1 MTPATIEDLERFVRD
16 HPVVDTDAALLRLF
30 LVSTPRSPEHV
41 LDLGAGGERV
51 LVASVLDTMGSASA
65 GALLLL
71 LGFREREGSAEAL
84 GRALEAAEELVRRG
98 PRRRLEVPLPAAL
111 QRHAPVLSARG
122 YAIAFAYYHMARP
135 AEAPPPAPLPDGLRW
150 VSATTADAEA
160 MQALSA
166 AAFAGVPGWYGAGV
180 DAMRAMI
187 AEAPIPPRLVR
198 AGDRLVACARV
209 GLDPGGEDGLIH
221 SIARDPAFRGRGL
234 GVPLLAEAMRTLHA
248 AGARRFKLDVAAVN
262 QRAIALYLRHGFVV
276 TSEEP
281 TYHKSL
287 EVPSR

>member
-1 MTPATIEDLERFVRD
+1 MAPATLEDLERFVRE

-41 LDLGAGGERV
+41 LDLSAGGERV
-51 LVASVLDTMGSASA
+51 LVGSVLDTMGSVSE

-84 GRALEAAEELVRRG
+84 GRALEAAEDLVRRG

-111 QRHAPVLSARG
+111 QQHAPVLSARG
-122 YAIAFAYYHMARP
+122 YAIAFAHYHMERP

-150 VSATTADAEA
+150 VSASTADAEA
-160 MQALSA
+160 IQTLSA

-180 DAMRAMI
+180 DAMRAII

-209 GLDPGGEDGLIH
+209 GLDLGGKDGLIH

-234 GVPLLAEAMRTLHA
+234 GVPLLAEAMRVLHA
-248 AGARRFKLDVAAVN
+248 AGARR
-262 QRAIALYLRHGFVV
+262 
-276 TSEEP
+276 
-281 TYHKSL
+281 
-287 EVPSR
+287 

>member
-1 MTPATIEDLERFVRD
+1 MRD
-16 HPVVDTDAALLRLF
+16 HPLVDTDTALLRLF

-51 LVASVLDTMGSASA
+51 LVGSVLDTMSNASAS
-65 GALLLL
+65 ALLLL

-84 GRALEAAEELVRRG
+84 GRAVDVAEDLVRRG
-98 PRRRLEVPLPAAL
+98 PLRRLDVPLPAAL

-122 YAIAFAYYHMARP
+122 YAFAFACYHMERP

-150 VSATTADAEA
+150 VSASTADAEA
-160 MQALSA
+160 MQAMA
-166 AAFAGVPGWYGAGV
+166 RAAFADVPGWYGAGV
-180 DAMRAMI
+180 DATRALI

-234 GVPLLAEAMRTLHA
+234 GAPLLTEAMRGLHA

-262 QRAIALYLRHGFVV
+262 RRAVDLYLRHGFVV

-281 TYHKSL
+281 TYRKSL
-287 EVPSR
+287 DDSAR